1 MKKHLSTI
9 LLVFVFFVGLSVM
22 LYPSISDYWNS
33 LHHSRAI
40 VDYDAVY
47 QSMSDDD
54 TEALF
59 EAARQ
64 YNDRLREIPF
74 PLMNHEQAEGYEEL
88 LNIGGTGIMG
98 YLDIEKIGV
107 ELPIYHGTSD
117 GVLNVAVGHVQGT
130 SLPTGGENTHAVF
143 SAHRGLPSAKLFS
156 DLDKLEPGDTFV
168 VTVLGRQMTYLVDQ
182 VLIVEPHE
190 VEALDVTEGKDYCTL
205 VTCTPYGINSHRIL
219 VRGVRTDNAPEAR
232 QTVVP
237 ADAHQLRPILV
248 APVLALPL
256 LLVLLVVLM
265 VEQRRKK

>member
-9 LLVFVFFVGLSVM
+9 ILVIVFLVGLSVM

-33 LHHSRAI
+33 MHQSRAI

-54 TEALF
+54 TEAMM
-59 EAARQ
+59 EDARQ
-64 YNDRLREIPF
+64 YNEQLRQVAF
-74 PLMNHEQAEGYEEL
+74 PLMNHDQVPGYEDL

-107 ELPIYHGTSD
+107 ELPVYHGTSD
-117 GVLNVAVGHVQGT
+117 SVLNVAVGHVEGT
-130 SLPTGGENTHAVF
+130 SLPTGGPGTHCVF
-143 SAHRGLPSAKLFS
+143 SAHRGLPSARLFS
-156 DLDKLEPGDTFV
+156 DLDKLEPGDLFV
-168 VTVLGRQMTYLVDQ
+168 ITVLGRKMTYVVDQ
-182 VLIVEPHE
+182 VLIVEPHQ
-190 VEALDVTEGKDYCTL
+190 VEELYVTEGKDYCTL

-219 VRGVRTDNAPEAR
+219 VRGVRTENVEGPHE
-232 QTVVP
+232 TPVP
-237 ADAHQLRPILV
+237 ADGYQIRPILV